1 MSLCDQ
7 RQDPSRTTG
16 AVVSDSFAFVSHSE
30 VSSGLSSTSEISDP
44 LRGSQIW
51 DQKIECC
58 EI

>member
-16 AVVSDSFAFVSHSE
+16 AVVSDLFACVSHSE
-30 VSSGLSSTSEISDP
+30 VSSGLGSIPEISDP

-51 DQKIECC
+51 DQKTECC